1 MGIARDDGVVIFKV
15 FTSLPEFVGIDFQ
28 ALVVDL
34 IGGLPD
40 DTVDGIGMLGVM
52 NQMMKA
58 LLHNII
64 EYGVHGSS
72 EFKTIGGHRGGV
84 LVGFQE
90 R

>member
-1 MGIARDDGVVIFKV
+1 MVFEV
-15 FTSLPEFVGIDFQ
+15 FTSLPELVCIDFQ
-28 ALVVDL
+28 ALVIDF
-34 IGGLPD
+34 IGGLPND
-40 DTVDGIGMLGVM
+40 AVDGIGVLGVVD
-52 NQMMKA
+52 QMMKA

-64 EYGVHGSS
+64 EYGVHGAS